1 MRASAIAPPN
11 IALIKYWGKRHI
23 ERNQPAVGSLSIT
36 LDGLWTAM
44 DVCFDQGLEADTLS
58 LNGADAPRL
67 LPRVSRCLDRI
78 GGERRP
84 HAEVHSRCNFPVAA
98 GLASSAS
105 SFAALVV
112 AASRAL
118 GQDRDTLELARLAGA
133 ASGSAARSLYDGFVE
148 LGLGDIADD
157 DNDIDVES
165 IAAPDEWPLDV
176 IVAVTAAGEKPISSG
191 DAMRQSASSSPF
203 YQRWVDDQPGDLAAA
218 RAAVHARDFARLA
231 DLSEHNCLK
240 MHSVMWTTRPS
251 VVYWNSVTLACMQ
264 TVRDL
269 RHAGTP
275 VFFTIDAGPQVK
287 AVCSPEA
294 ADHVAEALRG
304 VDGVIDIMHA
314 RLGVGARLTDAT

>member
-11 IALIKYWGKRHI
+11 IALIKYWGKRSI

-36 LDGLWTAM
+36 LDGLWTEM
-44 DVCFDQGLEADTLS
+44 DIRFDDTLGADTLS

-67 LPRVSRCLDRI
+67 LPRVSRCLDRV
-78 GGERRP
+78 GGQQRP
-84 HAEVHSRCNFPVAA
+84 HAIVQSRCNFPVAA

-118 GQDRDTLELARLAGA
+118 GNNPDTLELARLAGA

-148 LGLGDIADD
+148 LDLGDEAGMDQ
-157 DNDIDVES
+157 DIEVRS
-165 IAAPDEWPLDV
+165 IAAPDDWPLDV

-191 DAMRQSASSSPF
+191 DAMQRSAVSSPF
-203 YQRWVDDQPGDLAAA
+203 YQRWVDDQPEDLAAA
-218 RAAVHARDFARLA
+218 REAVQTRDFARLA
-231 DLSEHNCLK
+231 ELSEHNCLK
-240 MHSVMWTTRPS
+240 MHSVMWTSRPS
-251 VVYWNSVTLACMQ
+251 IVYWNSVTLACMR

-269 RHAGTP
+269 RDSGTP

-287 AVCSPEA
+287 AVCSPDVSDDVA
-294 ADHVAEALRG
+294 AALRG

-314 RLGVGARLTDAT
+314 KLGVGARLTGEL